1 MLKVRKIHFSRH
13 KSILSGIDFD
23 LKPGQILG
31 LVGPSGAGKS
41 TLLKIIAGLLDADS
55 GIVKL
60 GREQIVG
67 PKNLLIPGH
76 PEVQL
81 VNQDFELDL
90 FHTVRENIIL
100 KANYLP
106 LKERNELVNEL
117 LDIFELT
124 QLTEQIAKTLSG
136 GEQQRLA
143 LARALAMEPKVI
155 LLDEPFAHVDA
166 HLKFRISNYL
176 MALKKIRKTIFVL
189 VTHDGQ
195 EVLSLADQIAFFSNG
210 KIQRIDTPEAFYFEP
225 ENLYEGLF
233 FGDLNQITRHK
244 KVLFF
249 RPTEFSLDLDGEGEE
264 IDLKFIK
271 MSFCGSYY
279 QHYFKINS
287 KETIVLYHKESLE
300 HVQKVRIDKKIASIK
315 VE

>member
-1 MLKVRKIHFSRH
+1 MLKVRNIHFARH
-13 KSILSGIDFD
+13 KSILSGIDLD
-23 LKPGQILG
+23 LKPGQIVG

-55 GIVKL
+55 GTVKL
-60 GREQIVG
+60 GKDQIVG

-90 FHTVRENIIL
+90 FHTVRENIVL

-106 LKERNELVNEL
+106 KNECNELVDEL
-117 LDIFELT
+117 LDIFELNHLT
-124 QLTEQIAKTLSG
+124 QQIAKTLSG

-166 HLKFRISNYL
+166 HLKSRISNYL
-176 MALKKIRKTIFVL
+176 MALKKIRKTIFIL

-195 EVLSLADQIAFFSNG
+195 EVLSLADQIAFFSDG
-210 KIQRIDTPEAFYFEP
+210 KIQRIDSPEAFYFAP
-225 ENLYEGLF
+225 SDAYEGLF
-233 FGDLNQITRHK
+233 FGDLNQI
-244 KVLFF
+244 KVQRKEMLF
-249 RPTEFSLDLDGEGEE
+249 RPTEFSLDLMGAGEE
-264 IDLKFIK
+264 IELKFIRK
-271 MSFCGSYY
+271 SFCGPYY
-279 QHYFKINS
+279 QNFFKVGG
-287 KETIVLYHKESLE
+287 KGTIVLYHKESLE
-300 HVQKVRIDKKIASIK
+300 NVRKIKIDKRIS
-315 VE
+315 

>member
-1 MLKVRKIHFSRH
+1 MLKVRNIHFARH
-13 KSILSGIDFD
+13 KSILSGIDLD

-41 TLLKIIAGLLDADS
+41 TLLKIVAGLLDADL
-55 GIVKL
+55 GTVKL
-60 GREQIVG
+60 GKEQIVG

-90 FHTVRENIIL
+90 FHTVRENIVL

-106 LKERNELVNEL
+106 KNECNELVDEL
-117 LDIFELT
+117 LDIFELNH
-124 QLTEQIAKTLSG
+124 LTHQIAKTLSG

-166 HLKFRISNYL
+166 HLKSRISNYL
-176 MALKKIRKTIFVL
+176 MALKKIRKTIFIL

-195 EVLSLADQIAFFSNG
+195 EVLSLADQIAFFSDG
-210 KIQRIDTPEAFYFEP
+210 KIQRIDTPEAFYFSP
-225 ENLYEGLF
+225 TDAYEGLF
-233 FGDLNQITRHK
+233 FGDLNLIKRNK
-244 KVLFF
+244 KQMLF
-249 RPTEFSLDLDGEGEE
+249 RPTEFTLDLNEEGEE
-264 IDLKFIK
+264 VDLKFIRK
-271 MSFCGSYY
+271 SFCGPHY
-279 QHYFKINS
+279 QNFFKVGS
-287 KETIVLYHKESLE
+287 RETIVLYHKESLE
-300 HVQKVRIDKKIASIK
+300 NVRKIKINKRIS
-315 VE
+315 

>member
-1 MLKVRKIHFSRH
+1 MLKVKNIHFARH
-13 KSILSGIDFD
+13 KSILSGIDLE

-41 TLLKIIAGLLDADS
+41 TLLKIIAGLLDADC
-55 GIVKL
+55 GTIKL
-60 GREQIVG
+60 GKEQIVG

-90 FHTVRENIIL
+90 FHTVRENIVL

-106 LKERNELVNEL
+106 KNECNELVDEL
-117 LDIFELT
+117 LEIFELNHLT
-124 QLTEQIAKTLSG
+124 QQIAKTLSG

-166 HLKFRISNYL
+166 HLKSKISNYL
-176 MALKKIRKTIFVL
+176 MALKKIRKTIFIL

-195 EVLSLADQIAFFSNG
+195 EVLSLADQIAFFSDG
-210 KIQRIDTPEAFYFEP
+210 KIQRIDTPEAFYFAP
-225 ENLYEGLF
+225 KDAYEGLF
-233 FGDLNQITRHK
+233 FGDLNQIKINK
-244 KVLFF
+244 KQVLF
-249 RPTEFSLDLDGEGEE
+249 RPTEFSLDLNREGEE
-264 IDLKFIK
+264 IEIKFIRK
-271 MSFCGSYY
+271 SFCGPYY
-279 QHYFKINS
+279 QNFFKIG
-287 KETIVLYHKESLE
+287 KKGTVVLYHKESLE
-300 HVQKVRIDKKIASIK
+300 YVQSIKIDKRIS
-315 VE
+315 

>member
-1 MLKVRKIHFSRH
+1 MLKIRNIHFTRH
-13 KSILSGIDFD
+13 KPILSGIDFD

-55 GIVKL
+55 GTVKL
-60 GREQIVG
+60 GKEQIVR

-90 FHTVRENIIL
+90 FHTVRENIVL

-106 LKERNELVNEL
+106 KNECNELVDEL
-117 LDIFELT
+117 LDIFELNHLT
-124 QLTEQIAKTLSG
+124 QQIAKTLSG

-166 HLKFRISNYL
+166 HLKSRISNYL
-176 MALKKIRKTIFVL
+176 MALKKIRKTIFIL

-195 EVLSLADQIAFFSNG
+195 EVLSLADQIAFFSEG
-210 KIQRIDTPEAFYFEP
+210 KIQRIDAPEAFYFAP
-225 ENLYEGLF
+225 SDTYEGLF
-233 FGDLNQITRHK
+233 FGDLNVIKRNKKQI
-244 KVLFF
+244 LF
-249 RPTEFSLDLDGEGEE
+249 RPTEFSLDLDKEGEE
-264 IDLKFIK
+264 FEIKFIRK
-271 MSFCGSYY
+271 SFCGPYY
-279 QHYFKINS
+279 QNFFKVGK
-287 KETIVLYHKESLE
+287 KESIVLYHKEPLE
-300 HVQKVRIDKKIASIK
+300 YVQRIKIDKRIS
-315 VE
+315 

>member
-1 MLKVRKIHFSRH
+1 MLKIRNIHFARH

-55 GIVKL
+55 GTVKL
-60 GREQIVG
+60 GKEQIVG

-90 FHTVRENIIL
+90 FHTVRENIVL

-106 LKERNELVNEL
+106 KNECNELVDEL
-117 LDIFELT
+117 LDIFELNHLT
-124 QLTEQIAKTLSG
+124 QQIAKTLSG

-166 HLKFRISNYL
+166 HLKSRISNYL
-176 MALKKIRKTIFVL
+176 MALKKIRKTIFIL

-195 EVLSLADQIAFFSNG
+195 EVLSLADQIAFFSDG
-210 KIQRIDTPEAFYFEP
+210 KIQRVDIPEAFYFSP
-225 ENLYEGLF
+225 TDAYEGLF
-233 FGDLNQITRHK
+233 FGDLNVIKRNK
-244 KVLFF
+244 KQLLF
-249 RPTEFSLDLDGEGEE
+249 RPREFSLDLESEGEE
-264 IDLKFIK
+264 IEIKFVRK
-271 MSFCGSYY
+271 SFCGPYY
-279 QHYFKINS
+279 QNFFKVGK

-300 HVQKVRIDKKIASIK
+300 YVHKIKIDKRI
-315 VE
+315 

>member
-1 MLKVRKIHFSRH
+1 MLKIRNIHFARH

-31 LVGPSGAGKS
+31 LVGSSGAGKS

-55 GIVKL
+55 GTVKL
-60 GREQIVG
+60 GKEQIVG

-90 FHTVRENIIL
+90 FHTVRENIVL

-106 LKERNELVNEL
+106 KNECNELVDEL
-117 LDIFELT
+117 LDIFELNHLT
-124 QLTEQIAKTLSG
+124 QQIAKTLSG

-155 LLDEPFAHVDA
+155 LLDEPFAHIDA

-176 MALKKIRKTIFVL
+176 MALKKIRKTIFIL

-195 EVLSLADQIAFFSNG
+195 EVLSLADQIAFFSEG
-210 KIQRIDTPEAFYFEP
+210 KIQRVDTPEAFYFSP
-225 ENLYEGLF
+225 TDAYEGLF
-233 FGDLNQITRHK
+233 FGDLNVIKQNK
-244 KVLFF
+244 KQVLF
-249 RPTEFSLDLDGEGEE
+249 RPTEFSLNLENDGEE
-264 IDLKFIK
+264 IEIKFVRN
-271 MSFCGSYY
+271 SFCGPYY
-279 QHYFKINS
+279 QNFFKVGK
-287 KETIVLYHKESLE
+287 KESIVLYHKESLE
-300 HVQKVRIDKKIASIK
+300 YVKNIKIDKRIS
-315 VE
+315 

>member
-1 MLKVRKIHFSRH
+1 MLKVRNIHFARH
-13 KSILSGIDFD
+13 KSILSGIDLD

-41 TLLKIIAGLLDADS
+41 TLLKIVAGLLDADL
-55 GIVKL
+55 GTVKL
-60 GREQIVG
+60 GKEQIVG

-90 FHTVRENIIL
+90 FHTVRENIVL

-106 LKERNELVNEL
+106 KNECNELVDEL
-117 LDIFELT
+117 LDIFELNH
-124 QLTEQIAKTLSG
+124 LTHQIAKTLSG

-166 HLKFRISNYL
+166 HLKSRISNYL
-176 MALKKIRKTIFVL
+176 MALKKIRKTIFIL

-195 EVLSLADQIAFFSNG
+195 EVLSLADQIAFFSDG
-210 KIQRIDTPEAFYFEP
+210 KIQRIDTPEAFYFSP
-225 ENLYEGLF
+225 TDAYEGLF
-233 FGDLNQITRHK
+233 FGDLNLIKRNK
-244 KVLFF
+244 KQMLF
-249 RPTEFSLDLDGEGEE
+249 RPTEFTLDLNEEGEE
-264 IDLKFIK
+264 VDLKFIRK
-271 MSFCGSYY
+271 SFCGPHY
-279 QHYFKINS
+279 QNFFKVGS
-287 KETIVLYHKESLE
+287 RETIVLYHKESLE
-300 HVQKVRIDKKIASIK
+300 NVRKIKIDKRIS
-315 VE
+315 

>member
-1 MLKVRKIHFSRH
+1 MLKIRNIHFARH
-13 KSILSGIDFD
+13 KSILSGIDCD

-55 GIVKL
+55 GTVKL
-60 GREQIVG
+60 GKDQIVG
-67 PKNLLIPGH
+67 PKKLLIPGH

-90 FHTVRENIIL
+90 FHTVRENIVL

-106 LKERNELVNEL
+106 KNECNELVDEL
-117 LDIFELT
+117 LDIFELNHLT
-124 QLTEQIAKTLSG
+124 QQIAKTLSG

-166 HLKFRISNYL
+166 HLKSRISNYL
-176 MALKKIRKTIFVL
+176 MALKKIRKTIFIL

-195 EVLSLADQIAFFSNG
+195 EVLSLADQIAFFADG
-210 KIQRIDTPEAFYFEP
+210 KIQRFDSPEAFYFAP
-225 ENLYEGLF
+225 SNSYEGLF
-233 FGDLNQITRHK
+233 FGDLNQI
-244 KVLFF
+244 KVQRKEVIF
-249 RPTEFSLDLDGEGEE
+249 RPTEFSLDLSGPGEE
-264 IDLKFIK
+264 VDLKFIRK
-271 MSFCGSYY
+271 SFCGPYY
-279 QHYFKINS
+279 QNFFKVGK

-300 HVQKVRIDKKIASIK
+300 YVHKIKIDKRIS
-315 VE
+315 

>member
-1 MLKVRKIHFSRH
+1 MLKIRNIHFARH

-55 GIVKL
+55 GTVKL
-60 GREQIVG
+60 GKEQIVG

-90 FHTVRENIIL
+90 FHTVRENIVL

-106 LKERNELVNEL
+106 KNECNELVDEL
-117 LDIFELT
+117 LDIFELNHLT
-124 QLTEQIAKTLSG
+124 QQIAKTLSG

-155 LLDEPFAHVDA
+155 LLDEPFAHIDA

-176 MALKKIRKTIFVL
+176 MALKKIRKTIFIL

-195 EVLSLADQIAFFSNG
+195 EVLSLADQIAFFSEG
-210 KIQRIDTPEAFYFEP
+210 KIQRVDTPEAFYFSP
-225 ENLYEGLF
+225 TDAYEGLF
-233 FGDLNQITRHK
+233 FGDLNVIKQNK
-244 KVLFF
+244 KQVLF
-249 RPTEFSLDLDGEGEE
+249 RPTEFSLNLENDGEE
-264 IDLKFIK
+264 IEIKFVRN
-271 MSFCGSYY
+271 SFCGPYY
-279 QHYFKINS
+279 QNFFKVGK
-287 KETIVLYHKESLE
+287 KESIVLYHKESLE
-300 HVQKVRIDKKIASIK
+300 YVKNIKIDKRIS
-315 VE
+315 

>member
-1 MLKVRKIHFSRH
+1 MLKIRNIHFARH
-13 KSILSGIDFD
+13 KSILSGIDCD

-55 GIVKL
+55 GTVKL
-60 GREQIVG
+60 GKDQIVG

-90 FHTVRENIIL
+90 FHTVRENIVL

-106 LKERNELVNEL
+106 KNECNELVDEL
-117 LDIFELT
+117 LDIFELNHLT
-124 QLTEQIAKTLSG
+124 QQIAKTLSG

-166 HLKFRISNYL
+166 HLKSRISNYL
-176 MALKKIRKTIFVL
+176 MALKKIRKTIFIL

-195 EVLSLADQIAFFSNG
+195 EVLSLADQIAFFADG
-210 KIQRIDTPEAFYFEP
+210 EIQRFDSPEAFYFAP
-225 ENLYEGLF
+225 SNSYEGLF
-233 FGDLNQITRHK
+233 FGDLNQI
-244 KVLFF
+244 KVQRKEVIF
-249 RPTEFSLDLDGEGEE
+249 RPTEFSLDLSGPGEE
-264 IDLKFIK
+264 FDLKFIRK
-271 MSFCGSYY
+271 SFCGPYY
-279 QHYFKINS
+279 QNFFKVGK

-300 HVQKVRIDKKIASIK
+300 YVHKIKIDKRIS
-315 VE
+315 

>member
-1 MLKVRKIHFSRH
+1 MLKIRNIHFARH

-55 GIVKL
+55 GTVKL
-60 GREQIVG
+60 GKEQIVG

-90 FHTVRENIIL
+90 FHTVRENIVL

-106 LKERNELVNEL
+106 KAECNELVDEL
-117 LDIFELT
+117 LDIFELNH
-124 QLTEQIAKTLSG
+124 LTLQIAKTLSG
-136 GEQQRLA
+136 GEQQRLS

-176 MALKKIRKTIFVL
+176 MALKKIRKTIFIL

-195 EVLSLADQIAFFSNG
+195 EVLSLADQIAFFSDG
-210 KIQRIDTPEAFYFEP
+210 KIQRIDTPEAFYFKP
-225 ENLYEGLF
+225 RDSYEGLF
-233 FGDLNQITRHK
+233 FGDLNVIKRNKKQI
-244 KVLFF
+244 LF
-249 RPTEFSLDLDGEGEE
+249 RPTEFSLNLANEGEE
-264 IDLKFIK
+264 FEIKFIRK
-271 MSFCGSYY
+271 SFCGPYY
-279 QHYFKINS
+279 QNFFKVGK

-300 HVQKVRIDKKIASIK
+300 YVHKIKIDKRIP
-315 VE
+315 

>member
-1 MLKVRKIHFSRH
+1 MLKVKNIHFARH
-13 KSILSGIDFD
+13 KSILSGIDLV

-55 GIVKL
+55 GTIKL
-60 GREQIVG
+60 GKEQIVG

-90 FHTVRENIIL
+90 FHTVRENIVL

-106 LKERNELVNEL
+106 KNECNELVDEL
-117 LDIFELT
+117 LDIFELNHLT
-124 QLTEQIAKTLSG
+124 QQIAKTLSG

-166 HLKFRISNYL
+166 HLKSRISNYL
-176 MALKKIRKTIFVL
+176 MALKKIRKTIYIL

-195 EVLSLADQIAFFSNG
+195 EVLSLADQIAFFSDG
-210 KIQRIDTPEAFYFEP
+210 KIQRIDSPEAFYFAP
-225 ENLYEGLF
+225 KDAYEGLF
-233 FGDLNQITRHK
+233 FGDLNQIKRQRK
-244 KVLFF
+244 QFLF
-249 RPTEFSLDLDGEGEE
+249 RPTEFTLDLMGEGEE
-264 IDLKFIK
+264 LDLKFVRK
-271 MSFCGSYY
+271 SFCGPYY
-279 QHYFKINS
+279 QNFFKVGS
-287 KETIVLYHKESLE
+287 KEMIVLYHKESLE
-300 HVQKVRIDKKIASIK
+300 YVQKIKIDKRYS
-315 VE
+315 

>member
-1 MLKVRKIHFSRH
+1 MLKVRNIHFARH
-13 KSILSGIDFD
+13 KSILSGIDLD

-41 TLLKIIAGLLDADS
+41 TLLKIVAGLLDADL
-55 GIVKL
+55 GTVKL
-60 GREQIVG
+60 GKEQIVG

-90 FHTVRENIIL
+90 FHTVRENIVL

-106 LKERNELVNEL
+106 KNECNELVDEL
-117 LDIFELT
+117 LDIFELNH
-124 QLTEQIAKTLSG
+124 LTLQIAKTLSG

-166 HLKFRISNYL
+166 HLKSRISNYL
-176 MALKKIRKTIFVL
+176 MALKKIRKTIFIL

-195 EVLSLADQIAFFSNG
+195 EVLSLADQIAFFSDG
-210 KIQRIDTPEAFYFEP
+210 KIQRIDTPEAFYFSP
-225 ENLYEGLF
+225 TDAYEGLF
-233 FGDLNQITRHK
+233 FGDLNLIKRNK
-244 KVLFF
+244 KQMLF
-249 RPTEFSLDLDGEGEE
+249 RPTEFTLDLNEEGEE
-264 IDLKFIK
+264 VDLKFIRK
-271 MSFCGSYY
+271 SFCGPHY
-279 QHYFKINS
+279 QNFFKVGS
-287 KETIVLYHKESLE
+287 RETIVLYHKESLE
-300 HVQKVRIDKKIASIK
+300 NVRKIKINKRIS
-315 VE
+315 

>member
-1 MLKVRKIHFSRH
+1 MLKVKNIHFARH
-13 KSILSGIDFD
+13 KSILSGIDLE

-41 TLLKIIAGLLDADS
+41 TLLKIIAGLLDADC
-55 GIVKL
+55 GTIKL
-60 GREQIVG
+60 GKEQIVG

-90 FHTVRENIIL
+90 FHTVRENIVL

-106 LKERNELVNEL
+106 KNECNELVDEL
-117 LDIFELT
+117 LEIFELNHLT
-124 QLTEQIAKTLSG
+124 QQIAKTLSG

-166 HLKFRISNYL
+166 HLKSRISNYL
-176 MALKKIRKTIFVL
+176 MALKKIRKTIFIL

-195 EVLSLADQIAFFSNG
+195 EVLSLADHIAFFSDG
-210 KIQRIDTPEAFYFEP
+210 KIQRIDTPEAFYFAP
-225 ENLYEGLF
+225 KDAYEGLF
-233 FGDLNQITRHK
+233 FGDLNQIKINK
-244 KVLFF
+244 KQVLF
-249 RPTEFSLDLDGEGEE
+249 RPTEFSLDLNREGEE
-264 IDLKFIK
+264 IEIKFIRK
-271 MSFCGSYY
+271 SFCGPYY
-279 QHYFKINS
+279 QNFFKIG
-287 KETIVLYHKESLE
+287 KKGTVVLYHKESLE
-300 HVQKVRIDKKIASIK
+300 YVQSIKIDKRIS
-315 VE
+315 